1 MSPADFEK
9 FLAAVG
15 HSPVVVC
22 FGTQEICEYVVKE
35 YGMCVCVCMCVPMN
49 YSINVKRCFVLSYV
63 LILMFLCISN
73 LAYVNK
79 VGFICRIVVILMYM

>member
-1 MSPADFEK
+1 MTTYQVTGLSPADFEK

-35 YGMCVCVCMCVPMN
+35 YGMCVCVCACV
-49 YSINVKRCFVLSYV
+49 CQ
-63 LILMFLCISN
+63 
-73 LAYVNK
+73 
-79 VGFICRIVVILMYM
+79 